1 MSHKSR
7 LNSKLHQGTM
17 LKVWEDL
24 VISTGYGIFQKM
36 KRKKIKNKL
45 MTNRLKVKMK
55 RCKKL
60 IPMLESREGIRSAV
74 KVSPIG

>member
-1 MSHKSR
+1 
-7 LNSKLHQGTM
+7 M
-17 LKVWEDL
+17 LKVWEGP
-24 VISTGYGIFQKM
+24 VILTGYGIFQKM

-55 RCKKL
+55 RYKKL

-74 KVSPIG
+74 KVSPIE